1 MTSGPPS
8 WLDLLRSH
16 TSRFAELLERGDL
29 DAPITACPGWS
40 LHDLA
45 DHLGG
50 VHQWA
55 AHAVVTGSPQCQP
68 EPAGAEPGPLAAWYR
83 GHASYLV
90 DVIAERPPDA
100 PAWTMDPENQT
111 TGFWTRRQVH
121 ETAMHCWDA
130 EAATG
135 TPRSFEPCLAWDG
148 VLEVATVIYPRQ
160 ARLGRIGP
168 LPNALS
174 LVALDVPGEICIGL
188 GEPVEIRSSAETL
201 LRLLWHRA
209 DPDEEQVSARALHTL
224 SLPLTP

>member
-1 MTSGPPS
+1 MTSGLPA

-29 DAPITACPGWS
+29 NAPISACPGWS

-55 AHAVVTGSPQCQP
+55 AHAIVTGSPQYTP
-68 EPAGAEPGPLAAWYR
+68 EPAAAETGALAAWYR
-83 GHASYLV
+83 RHASYLV
-90 DVIAERPPDA
+90 DAIAERPPDA

-130 EAATG
+130 EAATD
-135 TPRSFEPCLAWDG
+135 TPRPFEPCLAWDG

-174 LVALDVPGEICIGL
+174 LVALDVPGEIRIGL

-209 DPDEEQVSARALHTL
+209 DPDEEQVPARALRTL

>member
-1 MTSGPPS
+1 
-8 WLDLLRSH
+8 
-16 TSRFAELLERGDL
+16 
-29 DAPITACPGWS
+29 
-40 LHDLA
+40 
-45 DHLGG
+45 
-50 VHQWA
+50 
-55 AHAVVTGSPQCQP
+55 
-68 EPAGAEPGPLAAWYR
+68 
-83 GHASYLV
+83 LV

-111 TGFWTRRQVH
+111 TGSWTRRQVH

-168 LPNALS
+168 LPHALS
-174 LVALDVPGEICIGL
+174 LVALDVPGEICIGM

-209 DPDEEQVSARALHTL
+209 DPDEERVPARALQTL